1 MIVQEIHI
9 MPPLS
14 SPSPTASS
22 NSNNNDGKDKD
33 KDGKQEQAKVK
44 FHKMPDFYATPLNVL
59 ILGYIR
65 PEYDYVSLDALVEDI
80 RVDCEVARQSL
91 RRKAYARYLGEDG
104 GDGNLGNAASES
116 DEDVKAQRRWLT
128 TFDGN
133 QHSSSRT
140 SGL

>member
-22 NSNNNDGKDKD
+22 NSNNNDDKD
-33 KDGKQEQAKVK
+33 KDGKQEQVKVK

-91 RRKAYARYLGEDG
+91 RRKAYARYLGEG
-104 GDGNLGNAASES
+104 EGDGNLGNAASES

-128 TFDGN
+128 TFDRN
-133 QHSSSRT
+133 SHSSSRT